1 MYLTNLKLWNFRIF
15 GSEKP
20 FDISKP
26 NLSLDFND
34 GINVLI
40 GENDSGKTA
49 IIDAIKLVLKTHSAD
64 WIKVE
69 DEDFYLNSERLRIEC
84 RFYGMKDEEAKHF
97 TEWIDWVVEK
107 DGGRPYLTV
116 YYDISRRDGKIIPA
130 DVKAGIDDTGHIITA
145 EAKEMLRTTYL
156 RPLRDAKSELSPKR
170 NSRLSQILYSHAAFG
185 NKKTHRLIELA
196 KTLNME
202 VAEYF
207 KGKDAAGSDLLG
219 GDLLGKEV
227 KEVIDTYL
235 NQFSKRNTEFK
246 TTPADLKSIL
256 ESLCLLFEDG
266 HNLGLGS
273 HNLLCIASELLH
285 LKKDNWDGL
294 RLGLIEE
301 IEAHL
306 HPQVQLQ
313 VVETLKANSKDM
325 QLIFTTHSP
334 NIGSKIPLENLI
346 LCNNG
351 MAYPLGPG
359 FTKLDKSDYKFLEIF
374 LDTTKANLF
383 FSKGVIIVE
392 GWAEE
397 ILIPVVAKAIGIDL
411 TESGVSIINVGS
423 TAYLH
428 FAKIFLRKAP
438 PMMHIPVAIVTDV
451 DVRHYETRLLIDE
464 KGHPIRSEKGKC
476 IFDYLCRDANL
487 VAEETETKKKHID
500 QSSGKVQYF
509 VGSDWTLEYSLAKS
523 EALSS
528 TFKKAVT
535 NVHSGTDWE
544 TNFEKKLAEKLI
556 RKTLDKTEIA
566 YRMAKNLLE
575 CLESDA
581 KSKTTPLKEIT
592 GAVHKKDVDAID
604 YIIKAIKHA
613 STN

>member
-1 MYLTNLKLWNFRIF
+1 MFLTNLKLWNFRIF
-15 GSEKP
+15 GTDGS
-20 FDISKP
+20 FNISRP
-26 NLSLDFND
+26 NLNLDFND

-49 IIDAIKLVLKTHSAD
+49 IIDAIKMALKTHSAE
-64 WIKVE
+64 WIKIE
-69 DEDFYLNSERLRIEC
+69 DEDFFNDSQRLRIEC
-84 RFYGMKDEEAKHF
+84 RFKGLLDEEAKHF
-97 TEWIDWVVEK
+97 TEWLDWVDEK
-107 DGGRPYLTV
+107 GTGKPYLTV
-116 YYDISRRDGKIIPA
+116 YYDISRRDGRIIPA
-130 DVKAGIDDTGHIITA
+130 DIKAGIDDTGHILTA

-185 NKKTHRLIELA
+185 DKKTHRLIGLA
-196 KTLNME
+196 QTLNKE

-207 KGKDAAGSDLLG
+207 KGKDATGADLPA

-227 KEVIDTYL
+227 KQVIDTYL
-235 NQFSKRNTEFK
+235 NQFSKKNTAFK
-246 TTPADLKSIL
+246 MTSADLKSIL

-266 HNLGLGS
+266 FNLGLGS

-313 VVETLKANSKDM
+313 VVETLKSHSKDM

-346 LCNNG
+346 MCNKG
-351 MAYPLGPG
+351 MAYPLGRT
-359 FTKLDKSDYKFLEIF
+359 FTKLDKDDYKFLEIF

-383 FSKGVIIVE
+383 FSKGIILVE

-397 ILIPVVAKAIGIDL
+397 ILVPVIASAIGINL

-423 TAYLH
+423 TAYLR
-428 FAKIFLRKAP
+428 FSKIFQRNAAP
-438 PMMHIPVAIVTDV
+438 FMEIPIAIITDV
-451 DVRHYETRLLIDE
+451 DIRTYEKDLVVDGSGLPILNDKGKPIYDYVSRDAALVATEIVAKRTSIDE
-464 KGHPIRSEKGKC
+464 SEG
-476 IFDYLCRDANL
+476 
-487 VAEETETKKKHID
+487 V
-500 QSSGKVQYF
+500 VQYF
-509 VGSDWTLEYSLAKS
+509 IANDWTLEYSLFKS
-523 EALSS
+523 ACMNDIFKTTAEA
-528 TFKKAVT
+528 
-535 NVHSGTDWE
+535 VHSKTDWA
-544 TNFEKKLAEKLI
+544 TDFEKKLAEKLI
-556 RKTLDKTEIA
+556 LKSLDKTEIA
-566 YRMAKNLLE
+566 YRMAKTLLDLLE
-575 CLESDA
+575 ADPERA
-581 KSKTTPLKEIT
+581 ATPLKEIDEAD
-592 GAVHKKDVDAID
+592 GKNDAID

-613 STN
+613 SGN